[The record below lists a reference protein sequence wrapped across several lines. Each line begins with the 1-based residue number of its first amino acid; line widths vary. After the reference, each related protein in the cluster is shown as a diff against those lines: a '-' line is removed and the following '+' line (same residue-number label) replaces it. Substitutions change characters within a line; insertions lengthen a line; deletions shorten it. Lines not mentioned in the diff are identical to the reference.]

1 MRSLLIILSVF
12 VTFAIVAQSVENQN
26 TVQVN
31 TFSDAPSDS
40 SAMHL
45 PAPADSILLSAD
57 SISSQADSTLSQASQ
72 ILTLNDSIELVK
84 KEIKDLDKDLN
95 TYRDSVMSISFA
107 MLKIPY
113 DEFMINELAIPIY
126 EGAAKDSLQDK
137 KIQGRLSLMKS
148 YKDDSTAVKE
158 ILTKLSQS
166 LNEVKDEESLKKW
179 AVNKLSDFKIA
190 PVVKE
195 YSEKLSEEESRDSFL
210 GSIIVNTQKL
220 LENQNYPDA
229 LNKIKNS
236 LKVYLDCLK

>member
-1 MRSLLIILSVF
+1 MRSLLITLSVF

-31 TFSDAPSDS
+31 TFNDAPSDS

-57 SISSQADSTLSQASQ
+57 SISSTTDSTLSQASQ

-137 KIQGRLSLMKS
+137 KIQDRLSLMKS
-148 YKDDSTAVKE
+148 YKVDSTAVKE

-179 AVNKLSDFKIA
+179 AANKLINFKMA
-190 PVVKE
+190 PVVKD
-195 YSEKLSEEESRDSFL
+195 YSEKLSEKDLQDTFL
-210 GSIIVNTQKL
+210 GSVIVRTQNL

-229 LNKIKNS
+229 YNKIKNALQVLRDS
-236 LKVYLDCLK
+236 LK